1 MERKYKGQFNSVEK
15 SVIEIVAWAGAII
28 LMIAPFY
35 SNLKLIS
42 GHMVIGLS
50 LLTIQAVNEELYNLV
65 ILNSVGIVA
74 WLLKFK
80 KETEN
85 EKARID

>member
-1 MERKYKGQFNSVEK
+1 VEK
-15 SVIEIVAWAGAII
+15 SVIEIVAWTGAII